1 MPLSFSDMSIS
12 TGLKKDQIPGRLGS
26 HMQGHDDHHFVDEDD
41 LIDDDHFWEQK
52 ITSMMARE
60 GARNADQ
67 ANEVNRVMTT
77 FKLNPF
83 EILNVRFDA
92 STRNISGTYRR
103 LAALI
108 HPDKCS
114 HPAAREAFERA
125 KEAYDILRS
134 NKTAHRFRFMTTG
147 IKKIMLEEKEA
158 ELRKAGV
165 GGSLVEDLL
174 GDPKDAKERQIKAD
188 EIADRLNEWER
199 STGFHKEW
207 KRRAREAL
215 VQAEWRVQR
224 HEDYY
229 AGAAERRKLIERER
243 EEKKLIAKEE
253 REKWEKHRDERIKSW
268 HLFLRTE
275 KEETERRRR
284 RAPVDSADDQSETI
298 DSEMGIAKIP
308 YEYPD
313 EGPRERSQLMT
324 TYLMEDFDA
333 NSNDVDEMG
342 AAAI

>member
-1 MPLSFSDMSIS
+1 ML
-12 TGLKKDQIPGRLGS
+12 
-26 HMQGHDDHHFVDEDD
+26 
-41 LIDDDHFWEQK
+41 
-52 ITSMMARE
+52 
-60 GARNADQ
+60 
-67 ANEVNRVMTT
+67 T
-77 FKLNPF
+77 FPPP
-83 EILNVRFDA
+83 
-92 STRNISGTYRR
+92 S
-103 LAALI
+103 
-108 HPDKCS
+108 
-114 HPAAREAFERA
+114 
-125 KEAYDILRS
+125 YDILRS